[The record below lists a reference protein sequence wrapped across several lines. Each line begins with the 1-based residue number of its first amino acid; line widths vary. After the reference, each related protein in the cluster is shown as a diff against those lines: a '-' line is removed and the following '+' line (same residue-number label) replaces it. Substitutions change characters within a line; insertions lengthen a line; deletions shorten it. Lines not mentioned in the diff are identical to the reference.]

1 MLQTRIAV
9 RFKTLL
15 AFVLVVAGFGAPS
28 ICWGQPGQPVSPSIE
43 QRFQEIDVLRSRT
56 QFDEAFDALRGLI
69 NEFAAADSVLRRA
82 YNQLVYTLVAQS
94 QYLKDEESLAADAG
108 DQKKVTELRARQR
121 DLTNRFSEVV
131 REALHKFPDLV
142 ATDDVPDADLLNKT
156 YEPTRQSMFGGLV
169 VESRPDSAAVWIS
182 SGDKNWK
189 HMGWTPLR
197 RNLYPI
203 GSYELKVTKTGYGD
217 RTRDI
222 QIQPSL
228 ITPTDFPLQR
238 HRGKTWW
245 LTRVVGPVATAAAV
259 VTYAL
264 VNGGSGSSPEPEPL
278 PGPPAPPSR

>member
-9 RFKTLL
+9 RFTGLL
-15 AFVLVVAGFGAPS
+15 ALVLVVAGSGATS
-28 ICWGQPGQPVSPSIE
+28 IGWSQTGQPVPPSIE

-56 QFDEAFDALRGLI
+56 QFDDAFDALRQLI

-82 YNQLVYTLVAQS
+82 YNQLVYTVVKQS
-94 QYLKDEESLAADAG
+94 QYLKQLESFAANEGDEERVA
-108 DQKKVTELRARQR
+108 ELREQQD
-121 DLTNRFSEVV
+121 DLTDRLAKVV
-131 REALHKFPDLV
+131 HEALGRFPDLV
-142 ATDDVPDADLLNKT
+142 AADDVPDPDRLNQT

-182 SGDKNWK
+182 SSGEDWK
-189 HMGWTPLR
+189 YVGWTPLR
-197 RNLYPI
+197 KDLYPI
-203 GSYELKVTKTGYGD
+203 GVYELKVTKTGYGD

-222 QIQPSL
+222 QIQPNL
-228 ITPTDFPLQR
+228 PTPIDFPLQR

-245 LTRVVGPVATAAAV
+245 LTRVVGPVATVAAV

-264 VNGGSGSSPEPEPL
+264 VNGGSGSSPEPDPL